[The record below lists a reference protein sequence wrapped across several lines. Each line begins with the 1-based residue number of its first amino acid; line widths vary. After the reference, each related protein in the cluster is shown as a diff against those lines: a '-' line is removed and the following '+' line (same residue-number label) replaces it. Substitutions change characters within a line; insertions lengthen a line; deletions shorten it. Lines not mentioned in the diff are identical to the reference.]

1 MNIPH
6 TRPGI
11 TPPMEPPKQTT
22 TPAQAALEALRQGN
36 RALARRLALKAALQN
51 PQQEE
56 AWLLLAAV
64 SPPRLSVGFIQKALQ
79 ANPQSQRARKAMHW
93 AVQRLR
99 AQPHDPSLASS
110 HQETAQQKSQPRP
123 QRVQQFWVVAHYI
136 FGRAVN
142 SLIILL
148 GIILFALIGLFLSR
162 QGRLGLPVDL
172 PAALLAA
179 GRQTLQ
185 YLGNHP
191 AVYIWHK
198 EQVPALE
205 LVSRLFLNSAG
216 LLLTALTFGALV
228 GGLLGVL
235 AAVGRRRIFSS
246 LVLLIA
252 IPGISTPSFLL
263 AMLFWV
269 INIQLSRAAGVNK
282 AFLPATGFG
291 WDLHL
296 VLPAI
301 VLAARPLAQIMQITY
316 VNLSEALG
324 KEFIQ
329 VARARGA
336 SWRLALFRHALPNI
350 LIPVLATLGAS
361 LRFSL
366 ASLPVIESFFLWPGI
381 GSAILQAISLDMP
394 ELIVDLIVSLG
405 GLFLLVNLALDL
417 LYMVIDP
424 RLRKDN
430 QAEQTEE
437 ETGWWNQWGS
447 TRETLAGWLN
457 GVASDLSR
465 LLRKKRS
472 IEPSPILS
480 AQPENPAAWCTAEDD
495 TQPVSVAAV
504 TIENRA
510 APVSDRRFILR
521 EALTNPMLL
530 AGSLIV
536 FFLVGL
542 ALFGDKLI
550 AASPYQTNN
559 IVTINGKVA
568 APPFAPSPEFPW
580 GSDVVGRDIQALV
593 LAGARQTLSLALF
606 ATLARLGLG
615 VLLGMIAGWQQNG
628 WADRLIHSLI
638 SILAAFPVTI
648 FAMILILALGIQK
661 GMSVF
666 IIALCLVGWSEISQY
681 IRGVVISQKPM
692 LYVEAARSIGARPR
706 DILHRHILPH
716 LVPAALVLAI
726 LEMGSVL
733 MLLAELGFLN
743 IFLGSG
749 YTVTIGETGA
759 MQPVNYFFSDVPE
772 WGALLANIRNWWR
785 SYPWLAWYP
794 GTFFFISILAFN
806 LWGEGMRRFIEE
818 SRLNISRLINRYTL
832 LASAVIL
839 AITVWAFRTAAP
851 LQIYSAQA
859 RQFNVQNALA
869 DIETLSLP
877 EFHGRESGHPG
888 SKEAVDYLARRM
900 AEIGLFPAGQNH
912 TFIREQQ
919 VRYPH
924 LIRIPGFELL
934 DGRGKT
940 AAVFEYR
947 QDFTE
952 YVSQGAYFGTVQGA
966 VVGVAVGANTGQLTG
981 APVSIRQR
989 DIENRVALIH
999 KANLKQI
1006 NLPYAAGMLIIGE
1019 DETFLSR
1026 RDLYP
1031 SSSIRWTS
1039 TYPILEIT
1047 PQTADALLKTS
1058 NSSLEQFNQLA
1069 ASLAPDEIAFTD
1081 PGQQVRIV
1089 LQGTQ
1094 EDTDTIYDVIGFI
1107 PGNAGTTNPVTGQ
1120 KLDSQVILISAYYDG
1135 RGEDPGGAIYPGA
1148 NDNASGVATMLEIAR
1163 LLIEGDYK
1171 PDKTIVFAAWGEGER
1186 GKSFSVTNTMGAKIG
1201 FSDLNVEAV
1210 IELSGLGAGNGKG
1223 IALGQGS
1230 SYRLVS
1236 LFQEAARKTGV
1247 SLTTRG
1253 RGPHFGSLTRPDF
1266 GGRTALSAYVSW
1278 DGADHLAHTPQD
1290 TFAII
1295 DPEKIRKTGE
1305 TTALVITVLARET
1318 EY

>member
-1 MNIPH
+1 
-6 TRPGI
+6 
-11 TPPMEPPKQTT
+11 MESPEKKTI
-22 TPAQAALEALRQGN
+22 PAQAALEALRQGN
-36 RALARRLALKAALQN
+36 RALAHRLALKSALQN
-51 PQQEE
+51 PKQEE
-56 AWLLLAAV
+56 AWLVLAAI
-64 SPPRLSVGFIQKALQ
+64 SPPHLSVGFIQKALQ
-79 ANPQSQRARKAMHW
+79 ANPQSQRARQAMHW

-99 AQPHDPSLASS
+99 AQPHNPAITSS
-110 HQETAQQKSQPRP
+110 PQEAAQQRSQPHP
-123 QRVQQFWVVAHYI
+123 QKTQRFWTVAQYV
-136 FGRAVN
+136 FGRAAN

-148 GIILFALIGLFLSR
+148 GIILLAMLGLFLSR

-172 PAALLAA
+172 PSALMAA

-191 AVYIWHK
+191 TAYIWHK

-205 LVSRLFLNSAG
+205 LVSHLFLNSAG
-216 LLLTALTFGALV
+216 LLLAALSFGALV

-246 LVLLIA
+246 LVLLIT

-296 VLPAI
+296 ALPAI

-316 VNLSEALG
+316 VNLSEALS

-366 ASLPVIESFFLWPGI
+366 ASLPVVESFFLWPGI
-381 GSAILQAISLDMP
+381 GSAILQAISLDIP

-417 LYMVIDP
+417 LYLVIDP

-437 ETGWWNQWGS
+437 ETGWGEQWGS
-447 TRETLAGWLN
+447 TREKLAGWLN
-457 GVASDLSR
+457 GIANGFSHLFH
-465 LLRKKRS
+465 KKQLA
-472 IEPSPILS
+472 EPSPIFL
-480 AQPENPAAWCTAEDD
+480 AQHKDSVARCTAEDD

-504 TIENRA
+504 AVENTA
-510 APVSDRRFILR
+510 APASDRRFILR
-521 EALTNPMLL
+521 KAVTNPLLL
-530 AGSLIV
+530 ASSLIV

-550 AASPYQTNN
+550 TASPYQTNN
-559 IVTINGKVA
+559 IVMINGKVA
-568 APPFAPSPEFPW
+568 APPFAPSLEFPW

-593 LAGARQTLSLALF
+593 LAGAKQTLSLALF

-628 WADRLIHSLI
+628 WADRLIQSLI

-661 GMSVF
+661 GLSVF
-666 IIALCLVGWSEISQY
+666 IIALCLVGWGEISQY
-681 IRGVVISQKPM
+681 IRGVVIAQKPM
-692 LYVEAARSIGARPR
+692 LYVEAARSIGARSR

-743 IFLGSG
+743 IFLGGG
-749 YTVTIGETGA
+749 YSVTIGETGA
-759 MQPVNYFFSDVPE
+759 MQPVSYFFSDVPE

-794 GTFFFISILAFN
+794 GIFFFVSILAFN
-806 LWGEGMRRFIEE
+806 LWGEAMRRFIEE

-832 LASAVIL
+832 LASVVIL

-859 RQFNVQNALA
+859 RQFNVQNVLA
-869 DIETLSLP
+869 DIETLSSP
-877 EFHGRESGHPG
+877 EFRGRESGRPG
-888 SKEAVDYLARRM
+888 SKEAADYLARRM
-900 AEIGLFPAGQNH
+900 EEIGLFPAGQNH
-912 TFIREQQ
+912 TFIREQK

-924 LIRIPGFELL
+924 LTRAPRFELL
-934 DGRGKT
+934 DKRGKI

-947 QDFTE
+947 RDFTE
-952 YVSQGAYFGTVQGA
+952 YVSQGAYFGTIQGA

-981 APVSIRQR
+981 APVSIRQQ
-989 DIENRVALIH
+989 DIENRVVLVH

-1006 NLPYAAGMLIIGE
+1006 NLPYAAGMLIISE
-1019 DETFLSR
+1019 DETFLSIR
-1026 RDLYP
+1026 NLYP
-1031 SSSIRWTS
+1031 SSSLRWTS

-1047 PQTADALLKTS
+1047 PQTADALLKTA

-1069 ASLAPDEIAFTD
+1069 ASLSPDEIAFTD

-1089 LQGTQ
+1089 LQGMQ
-1094 EDTDTIYDVIGFI
+1094 EETDTIYDVIGFI
-1107 PGNAGTTNPVTGQ
+1107 PGNAGTANPVTGQ
-1120 KLDSQVILISAYYDG
+1120 KLDAQVILISAYYDG
-1135 RGEDPGGAIYPGA
+1135 RGQDPGGVIYPAA
-1148 NDNASGVATMLEIAR
+1148 NDNASGVAMMLEIAR
-1163 LLIEGDYK
+1163 LLIEGNYK
-1171 PDKTIVFAAWGEGER
+1171 ADKTIVFAAWGEGER

-1201 FSDLNVEAV
+1201 FSDLTVEAV
-1210 IELSGLGAGNGKG
+1210 IELSGVGAGDGKE
-1223 IALGQGS
+1223 IAIGQGS

-1247 SLTTRG
+1247 PLTTRG
-1253 RGPHFGSLTRPDF
+1253 RGPHFGNLTRPDF

-1278 DGADHLAHTPQD
+1278 NGSDRLAHTTQD
-1290 TFAII
+1290 TFDII

-1305 TTALVITVLARET
+1305 TTALVVTVLARET